1 MNRYFVLVSIVWQI
15 VQTVRHI
22 EDIYQTGQGGQKR
35 EEAIRR
41 VLAAIE
47 SAAGRD
53 LLDEHQAAYAIGQV
67 VDGMVTLYHALG
79 IFQHAKP
86 GA

>member
-22 EDIYQTGQGGQKR
+22 EDIYQTGQGTQRR
-35 EEAIRR
+35 EEAIKR
-41 VLAAIE
+41 VLAAVE
-47 SAAGRD
+47 QVAGRE
-53 LLDEHQAAYAIGQV
+53 LYEEHQAAYGIGQV
-67 VDGMVTLYHALG
+67 VDGVVTLCHALG